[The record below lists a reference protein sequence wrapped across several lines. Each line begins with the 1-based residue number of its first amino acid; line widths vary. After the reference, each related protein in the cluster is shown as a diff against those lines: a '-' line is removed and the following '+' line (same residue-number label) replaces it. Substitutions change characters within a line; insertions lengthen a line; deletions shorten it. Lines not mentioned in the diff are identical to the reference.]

1 MSHDSDQ
8 ARSDSERI
16 FSNNDQHVDKERL
29 PEGAAP
35 ATSFSTLHE
44 IAFVFIICMAQ
55 FLALAGLA
63 QSIAPLHIIGNDF
76 GISNPGELS
85 WYPAAFSLT
94 VGTFILPAGRLGD
107 MFGHKKLYLVGL
119 GWYAVWSVI
128 AGVSVYSGDVLFS
141 IARGFQGIG
150 PAIVVPN
157 ALAVVGRAYPPCDKK
172 NLIFA
177 LFGAAAPTGWVVGAV
192 FSSIFA
198 QLAWWPWAYFALA
211 IACVVAAGAA
221 QSIIPTDELE
231 ADASSIRFDY
241 LGGITGVTGLI
252 LFNFAWNQ
260 AAVVGWSVVYNYVL
274 LIVGIIFLVIFV
286 WVELKIADQ
295 PLVPLEALSQ
305 ESILALAVIAAG
317 WGSFGVW
324 VYYLWNFIEVIRG
337 YSALA
342 ACAQNAPVAISG
354 LLASVAT
361 GILLSKTKVSNVL
374 LLSTL
379 FFLIGQILIAIAP
392 PTQIYWAQTFVSII
406 IMPWGMDMS
415 FPSGTI
421 ILSNSTAKEHQG
433 VAASLVNTVVNYSI
447 SIALGIAGTV
457 DRNVNK
463 GGKDVLG
470 GYRGAWYFGIG
481 LDIVAVIFAL
491 YFVWRMR
498 G

>member
-198 QLAWWPWAYFALA
+198 QLAWWPRAYFALA

-221 QSIIPTDELE
+221 QFIIPTDELE

-241 LGGITGVTGLI
+241 LGGVTGVTGLI
-252 LFNFAWNQ
+252 LFNFA
-260 AAVVGWSVVYNYVL
+260 
-274 LIVGIIFLVIFV
+274 
-286 WVELKIADQ
+286 
-295 PLVPLEALSQ
+295 
-305 ESILALAVIAAG
+305 
-317 WGSFGVW
+317 
-324 VYYLWNFIEVIRG
+324 
-337 YSALA
+337 
-342 ACAQNAPVAISG
+342 
-354 LLASVAT
+354 
-361 GILLSKTKVSNVL
+361 
-374 LLSTL
+374 
-379 FFLIGQILIAIAP
+379 
-392 PTQIYWAQTFVSII
+392 
-406 IMPWGMDMS
+406 
-415 FPSGTI
+415 
-421 ILSNSTAKEHQG
+421 
-433 VAASLVNTVVNYSI
+433 
-447 SIALGIAGTV
+447 
-457 DRNVNK
+457 
-463 GGKDVLG
+463 
-470 GYRGAWYFGIG
+470 
-481 LDIVAVIFAL
+481 
-491 YFVWRMR
+491 
-498 G
+498 